1 MIYPPGLWLFILSSV
16 ILAGIIIYSF
26 RFRKTEIRQSFL
38 FFMSCALIW
47 TVLFTI
53 ENAVTSL
60 EAKLLLA
67 KLELLGITF
76 LPVAWVYLVLDFT
89 GEFRS
94 RKIKALFLPL
104 PILTNLVVW
113 TNPLHHWY
121 FGNPQIIEN
130 IAPFPTIDLDFQFW
144 FYYVHAVTSYLFIVF
159 ALVILARSMIK
170 MGNIYRIQAG
180 ILMVAML
187 LPSLTDISY
196 VLGLSPVKYYNFTT
210 AIFSVSG
217 LLLIW
222 ALFRFRFLDL
232 LPLARDLVI
241 DNLEDGVVI
250 LDHKKRLV
258 YSNPAA
264 SKLFHINIKEFGQ
277 EINDSQ
283 NTFLQ
288 KINSLF
294 EDQRSKKDIEF
305 GEDPIFYYDI
315 RISEVKNRSELLIG
329 WVVTSREI
337 TERIK
342 LFKQVQDLSIRD
354 NLTGIFNRREFME
367 LGQRELQRLLSSAD
381 QTLAVIMIDLD
392 NFKQINDSF
401 GHDAGDKALV
411 AFANHIQDQ
420 LREFDLFGRLG
431 GEEFAIIL
439 NDVDKDQALAITERL
454 RSSVESLE
462 IFYRAEIIKITASF
476 GMISSLGVKNNDL
489 KIEKMLHLA
498 DQALY
503 QAKQAGRNRV
513 MLYGHE
519 RPTRKVD
526 P

>member
-1 MIYPPGLWLFILSSV
+1 MVYTPGLWLFILSSI

-26 RFRKTEIRQSFL
+26 RFRKTEIRQSFIFL
-38 FFMSCALIW
+38 MTCALIW
-47 TVLFTI
+47 SLLFTI
-53 ENAVTSL
+53 ENTLTSL

-104 PILTNLVVW
+104 PILTNIIVW

-121 FGNPQIIEN
+121 FGSPRIIEG
-130 IAPFPTIDLDFQFW
+130 IAPFPVIDLDFQFW
-144 FYYVHAVTSYLFIVF
+144 FYYVHAVTSYLFMVF
-159 ALVILARSMIK
+159 ALVILFRSMFK
-170 MGNIYRIQAG
+170 MGRIYRIQAG
-180 ILMVAML
+180 ILLVAIL
-187 LPSLTDISY
+187 LPSITDISY

-210 AIFSVSG
+210 AVFSISG

-222 ALFRFRFLDL
+222 GLFRFRFLDL

-241 DNLEDGVVI
+241 DNLDDGVVI

-264 SKLFHINIKEFGQ
+264 SKNFHINIKEFGQ
-277 EINDSQ
+277 EIDYSQ
-283 NTFLQ
+283 NSYLQ
-288 KINSLF
+288 NITMLF
-294 EDQRSKKDIEF
+294 KDQRSKTDIEF
-305 GEDPIFYYDI
+305 GKDPVSYYDL

-337 TERIK
+337 TERIE

-354 NLTGIFNRREFME
+354 NLTGIFNRRQFME
-367 LGQRELQRLLSSAD
+367 LGQRELQRLQHSPEQAN
-381 QTLAVIMIDLD
+381 AVIMIDLD
-392 NFKQINDSF
+392 NFKRINDSF
-401 GHDAGDKALV
+401 GHIAGDKALI
-411 AFANHIQDQ
+411 AFTKTVQEQ

-439 NDVDKDQALAITERL
+439 NDVNKDQAFAITERL
-454 RSSVESLE
+454 RNNVEALNISYGDAVL
-462 IFYRAEIIKITASF
+462 KITASF
-476 GMISSLGVKNNDL
+476 GVISSLNIKTDDL

-503 QAKQAGRNRV
+503 QAKQTGRNRV